1 MANVPDNAKKNVIS
15 EIFGEMNYNF
25 CRFMTKLGAHIVY
38 LAVTVLSG
46 IKKFFSRIF
55 GKVIN
60 KIGEKSQMR
69 TYFLKRKKEIIEK
82 KDKVS
87 DFFFWLEEDTES
99 AFVNEGFFKAT
110 KVAVIHI
117 LKGMWHARGYAVRA
131 FNWVLPIVSVAFML
145 SVLNQVADL
154 SYGVGVEYKGQN
166 LGILGTESEYDETEK
181 SLQERITY
189 VEGDEKVTI
198 TPKLAVKLIT
208 DETDTVTPDELVDK
222 LLINSD
228 ADIVEACGV
237 YVDGEFLGAVKDRQ
251 TVDSMLSRRLS
262 RYIDE
267 DVKDVFFDKDVE
279 LSDGLFLTN
288 SIVESKEIIDTFGSS
303 NATAVYYTAEK
314 GDTPSGIAQKYD
326 LTTAELAAMNPG
338 ILTSLRPGDEITVSV
353 EEPYLSVNV
362 VKQET
367 YNEAIPY
374 ETIRTETDSLYKGDS
389 RTVVKGVQ
397 GERRVVADVVYH
409 NGIEV
414 SRNIL
419 ESAVLSEP
427 KAAQVQVGTK
437 PLAPITGI
445 KITGTGIYSWP
456 VAGGYISSYMGDG
469 RGHKGI
475 DIAAPYGTTIFAA
488 EEGVVTKVQKIKYG
502 YGYNFYIQHNDGT
515 LTHYAHCSA
524 IYVSVGQKVIKGEPV
539 AAVGSTG
546 QSTGNHL
553 HFEVIKNGV
562 FKNPLDYVK

>member
-1 MANVPDNAKKNVIS
+1 
-15 EIFGEMNYNF
+15 MN
-25 CRFMTKLGAHIVY
+25 KLGAHIVY
-38 LAVTVLSG
+38 LAVADLSG

-87 DFFFWLEEDTES
+87 EFFFWLEEDTES

-131 FNWVLPIVSVAFML
+131 FNWILPIVSVAFML

>member
-15 EIFGEMNYNF
+15 EIVGEMNYNF

-38 LAVTVLSG
+38 LAVAVLSG

-87 DFFFWLEEDTES
+87 EFFFWLEEDTES

-131 FNWVLPIVSVAFML
+131 FNWILPIVSVAFML

>member
-15 EIFGEMNYNF
+15 EIVGEMNYNF

-38 LAVTVLSG
+38 LAVAVLSG
-46 IKKFFSRIF
+46 IKKFFSRFF
-55 GKVIN
+55 GKIIN
-60 KIGEKSQMR
+60 KIGEKSNMR
-69 TYFLKRKKEIIEK
+69 TYFLQRKKEFIEE
-82 KDKVS
+82 KDKLS

-99 AFVNEGFFKAT
+99 AFVNEGFLRAA

-131 FNWVLPIVSVAFML
+131 FNWILPIVSVAFML

-208 DETDTVTPDELVDK
+208 DEADTVTPDELVDK

-288 SIVESKEIIDTFGSS
+288 SIVESKEIMDTFGSS

-338 ILTSLRPGDEITVSV
+338 ILTNLRPGDEITVSV

-414 SRNIL
+414 SRNVL

>member
-15 EIFGEMNYNF
+15 EIVGEMNYNF

-38 LAVTVLSG
+38 LAVAVLSG

-69 TYFLKRKKEIIEK
+69 TYFLQRKKEIIEK

-87 DFFFWLEEDTES
+87 EFFFWLEEDTDS

-117 LKGMWHARGYAVRA
+117 LKGLWHARGYAVRA
-131 FNWVLPIVSVAFML
+131 FNWILPIVSVAFML

>member
-1 MANVPDNAKKNVIS
+1 MANVPDNTKKNVIS

-60 KIGEKSQMR
+60 KIGEKSHMR
-69 TYFLKRKKEIIEK
+69 TYFLQRKKEFIEE

-131 FNWVLPIVSVAFML
+131 FNWILPIISVAFML
-145 SVLNQVADL
+145 SVINQVADL

-166 LGILGTESEYDETEK
+166 LGILSTESEYDETEK

-208 DETDTVTPDELVDK
+208 DEADTVTPDELVDK

-374 ETIRTETDSLYKGDS
+374 ETVRTETDSLYKGDS

-397 GERRVVADVVYH
+397 GEKRVVADVVYH

-414 SRNIL
+414 SRTVL
-419 ESAVLSEP
+419 ESAVLSDP

>member
-15 EIFGEMNYNF
+15 EIVGEMNYNF

-69 TYFLKRKKEIIEK
+69 TYFLKRKKEFIEE

-87 DFFFWLEEDTES
+87 EFFFWLEEDTES

-117 LKGMWHARGYAVRA
+117 LKGLWHARGYAVRA
-131 FNWVLPIVSVAFML
+131 FNWILPIVSVAFML

-267 DVKDVFFDKDVE
+267 DVKDVFFDKEVE

-562 FKNPLDYVK
+562 FKNPMDYIK

>member
-60 KIGEKSQMR
+60 KIGEKSHMR
-69 TYFLKRKKEIIEK
+69 TYFLQRKKEFIEE

-131 FNWVLPIVSVAFML
+131 FNWILPIISVAFML
-145 SVLNQVADL
+145 SVINQVADL

-166 LGILGTESEYDETEK
+166 LGILSTESEYDETEK

-208 DETDTVTPDELVDK
+208 DEADTVTPDELVDK

-374 ETIRTETDSLYKGDS
+374 ETVRTETDSLYKGDS

-397 GERRVVADVVYH
+397 GEKRVVADVVYH
-409 NGIEV
+409 NGIEI
-414 SRNIL
+414 SRTVL
-419 ESAVLSEP
+419 ESAVLSDP

>member
-15 EIFGEMNYNF
+15 EIVGEMNYNF

-38 LAVTVLSG
+38 LAVAVLSG

-87 DFFFWLEEDTES
+87 EFFFWLEEDTES

-117 LKGMWHARGYAVRA
+117 LKGLWHARGYAVRA
-131 FNWVLPIVSVAFML
+131 FNWILPIVSVAFML

>member
-38 LAVTVLSG
+38 LAVAVLSG

-87 DFFFWLEEDTES
+87 EFFFWLEEDTES

-117 LKGMWHARGYAVRA
+117 LKGLWHARGYAVRA
-131 FNWVLPIVSVAFML
+131 FNWILPIVSVAFML

>member
-60 KIGEKSQMR
+60 KIGEKSHMR
-69 TYFLKRKKEIIEK
+69 TYFLQRKKEFIEE

-99 AFVNEGFFKAT
+99 AFVNEGFFKAVR
-110 KVAVIHI
+110 VATVHI
-117 LKGMWHARGYAVRA
+117 LKGLWHARGYAVRA
-131 FNWVLPIVSVAFML
+131 FNWILPIVSVAFML
-145 SVLNQVADL
+145 SVINQVADL

-166 LGILGTESEYDETEK
+166 LGILSTESEYDETEK

-208 DETDTVTPDELVDK
+208 DEADTVTPDELVDK

-374 ETIRTETDSLYKGDS
+374 ETVRTETDSLYKGDS

-397 GERRVVADVVYH
+397 GEKRVVADVVYH

-414 SRNIL
+414 SRTVL

>member
-15 EIFGEMNYNF
+15 EIVGEMNYNF

-87 DFFFWLEEDTES
+87 EFFFWLEEDTES

-131 FNWVLPIVSVAFML
+131 FNWILPIVSVAFML

>member
-15 EIFGEMNYNF
+15 EIVGEMNYNF

-38 LAVTVLSG
+38 LAVAVLSG

-87 DFFFWLEEDTES
+87 EFFFWLEEDTES

-117 LKGMWHARGYAVRA
+117 LKGLWHARGYAVRV
-131 FNWVLPIVSVAFML
+131 FNWILPIVSVAFML

-208 DETDTVTPDELVDK
+208 DEADTVTPDELVDK

-288 SIVESKEIIDTFGSS
+288 SIVESKEIMDTFGSS

-338 ILTSLRPGDEITVSV
+338 ILTNLRPGDEITVSV

-414 SRNIL
+414 SRNVL